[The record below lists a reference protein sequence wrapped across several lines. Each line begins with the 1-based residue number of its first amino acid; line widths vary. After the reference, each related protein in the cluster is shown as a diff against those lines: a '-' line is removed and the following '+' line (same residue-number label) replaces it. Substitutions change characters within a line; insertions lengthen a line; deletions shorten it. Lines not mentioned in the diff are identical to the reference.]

1 MPTLEIIGSNSHP
14 NFTKTRIAC
23 RGIVVRDGMLL
34 LSRETVTD
42 WWLIPGGGL
51 EADET
56 AEECCIREV
65 REETGYTVRPV
76 TQFLTLHEYYEE
88 WRYTSH
94 YFICEVQGKGEPS
107 LTEQEQNRGL
117 VPEWIKLDDA
127 LATFARHQDYA
138 STSEEKRGS
147 YLREYTALCAYTKHR
162 NPCN

>member
-14 NFTKTRIAC
+14 TFTKTRIAC
-23 RGIVVRDGMLL
+23 RGIVVRNGMLL

-51 EADET
+51 ERDET
-56 AEECCIREV
+56 VEECCIREV

-94 YFICEVQGKGEPS
+94 YFICEVQGEGEPS
-107 LTEQEQNRGL
+107 LTEAEQKRGL
-117 VPEWIKLDDA
+117 APEWLPLEEA
-127 LATFARHQDYA
+127 LSIFAKHRDYA

-147 YLREYTALCAYTKHR
+147 YLREYTALCEFLKYSDSLR
-162 NPCN
+162 